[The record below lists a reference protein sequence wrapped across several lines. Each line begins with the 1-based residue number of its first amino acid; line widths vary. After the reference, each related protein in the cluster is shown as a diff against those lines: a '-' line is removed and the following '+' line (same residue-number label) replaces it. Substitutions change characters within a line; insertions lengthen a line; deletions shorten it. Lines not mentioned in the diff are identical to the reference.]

1 MFSIR
6 YVIVFILLL
15 SLSPAMAQTG
25 KPVNIKS
32 AVPEIISS
40 PVAEL
45 SPSINPGGTSIVIQT
60 ITPEPDSSASTPVV
74 TDMAV
79 KTSVTPLPEQ
89 TVHEK
94 LDDATVIHEKKFV
107 PVVFYGEEV
116 FSINNS
122 LGPYSPEER
131 ARILGDRLKKVSEIH
146 VFLPEEIKVN
156 NKGQNLAIMY
166 KDIYLMTV
174 SKEDGKSLNMTQ
186 NEGAENF
193 AQRIREVLTEY
204 KKARSAKTVVRGI
217 IFSLIVT
224 LIFIIIMIF
233 LNRILKIIDNKIKVW
248 HGVHISDVKLQKL
261 VLITADRIAGTIIIC
276 TNFFAFIFRVILFYI
291 YITLVFSFFVWTK
304 NYGEKLLGYIFS
316 SLNIIWTG
324 ILFYIPKLFFILC
337 VIVITYYVIKFIK
350 FIFDELEKGTIEFPG
365 FYKEWAAP
373 TYMIVRF
380 LLIAFA
386 VVIAL
391 PYLPAY
397 ESLAFKGISVFL
409 GVLFSLGS
417 TSVVS
422 NMMAGIILIYMN
434 AFRIGDRVQIGDVTG
449 DIIEKS
455 LYLTRIRTIKNV
467 DITIPNAII
476 LGSHITN
483 YSSCAR
489 EKGLILHTTVTIGYD
504 APWRTVH
511 ELLIN
516 AALATEG
523 ILKKPAPF
531 VFQTGF
537 DDFYVSY
544 QINAYTDKPN
554 SMYTIYSELYQNI
567 QDKFNEGQI
576 EIMSPHY
583 MALRDGNKT
592 TIPEKYLSETYNAPS
607 FKISGEEKETLK
619 IIRKK

>member
-15 SLSPAMAQTG
+15 SLSSAMAQTD

-60 ITPEPDSSASTPVV
+60 ITPEPDSSAATPVV
-74 TDMAV
+74 TDMTV

-89 TVHEK
+89 TVLEK
-94 LDDATVIHEKKFV
+94 SDDATVIPEKKFV
-107 PVVFYGEEV
+107 PVIFYGEEV

-122 LGPYSPEER
+122 LGPYSPDER
-131 ARILGDRLKKVSEIH
+131 ARVLVDRLKKVSEIP

-156 NKGQNLAIMY
+156 NNGKNPIVMY
-166 KDIYLMTV
+166 KDMVLVTI
-174 SKEDGKSLNMTQ
+174 SEEDGKSLNMTQ
-186 NEGAENF
+186 KEGAEKC

-204 KKARSAKTVVRGI
+204 KKARSFKTVLRGI
-217 IFSLIVT
+217 IFSITVT
-224 LIFIIIMIF
+224 IIFIIIMTF
-233 LNRILKIIDNKIKVW
+233 LNGILRIVDNKIKLW
-248 HGVHISDVKLQKL
+248 HGVRISDVKIQKL
-261 VLITADRIAGTIIIC
+261 VLITADRIAGVISILINLC
-276 TNFFAFIFRVILFYI
+276 AFIFKLILFYI
-291 YITLVFSFFVWTK
+291 YITFLFSFFVWTK

-324 ILFYIPKLFFILC
+324 ILFYIPKFFFILC

-380 LLIAFA
+380 LVIAFA

-397 ESLAFKGISVFL
+397 ESPAFKGISVFL

-417 TSVVS
+417 TAVVS

-434 AFRIGDRVQIGDVTG
+434 AFRVGDRVQIGDVTG
-449 DIIEKS
+449 DIIEKA
-455 LYLTRIRTIKNV
+455 LFLTRIRTIKNV
-467 DITIPNAII
+467 DITMPNAII
-476 LGSHITN
+476 LGSYITN

-504 APWRTVH
+504 APWKTVH
-511 ELLIN
+511 KLLID
-516 AALATEG
+516 AALSTEH
-523 ILKKPAPF
+523 ILKEPAPF
-531 VFQTGF
+531 VLQTGL

-554 SMYTIYSELYQNI
+554 NMANIYGELHQNI
-567 QDKFNEGQI
+567 QDKFNEGQV

-583 MALRDGNKT
+583 TSLRDGNKT
-592 TIPEKYLSETYNAPS
+592 TIPENYLPKEYTSPP
-607 FKISGEEKETLK
+607 FKISGEEKGELK
-619 IIRKK
+619 NSQ